1 MTVRIEDCK
10 NRIAVQLF
18 RTTKTRMMSN
28 LSRRKRDE
36 FGIFLTFFKGE

>member
-18 RTTKTRMMSN
+18 RTTKTLVWVYKYFAYRP
-28 LSRRKRDE
+28 
-36 FGIFLTFFKGE
+36 IFFYFRAKIGV